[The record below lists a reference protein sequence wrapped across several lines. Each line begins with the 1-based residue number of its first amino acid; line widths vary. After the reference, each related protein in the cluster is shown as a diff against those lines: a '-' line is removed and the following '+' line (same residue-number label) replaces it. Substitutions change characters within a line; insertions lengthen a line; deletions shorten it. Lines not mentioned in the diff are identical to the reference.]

1 MADVYK
7 QEVKLLKLGRMPAL
21 LVVDREGLIQYEHY
35 GEDMTDIPDNRV
47 ILDLLDRLNKKG
59 EQ

>member
-1 MADVYK
+1 VADVYK